1 VGARTTIPLPGSR
14 HHRIAG
20 VFLCHTSNALAQVP
34 LKPTD
39 NEKAGLIER
48 RWWPR
53 AELRH
58 CRDKLLPAN
67 LPELLDDFLGGRL
80 DDKPLMLV
88 DTT

>member
-1 VGARTTIPLPGSR
+1 MAP
-14 HHRIAG
+14 HHRIEHVLLG
-20 VFLCHTSNALAQVP
+20 HTPNTPAQVP

-58 CRDKLLPAN
+58 CPDKLLPAN
-67 LPELLDDFLGGRL
+67 LPELLDDLLGRL
-80 DDKPLMLV
+80 SDKPLMLV
-88 DTT
+88 D